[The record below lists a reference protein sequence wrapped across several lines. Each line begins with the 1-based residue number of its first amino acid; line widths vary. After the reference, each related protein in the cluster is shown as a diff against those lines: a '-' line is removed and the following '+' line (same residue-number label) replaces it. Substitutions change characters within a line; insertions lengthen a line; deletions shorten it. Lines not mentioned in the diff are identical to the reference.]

1 MEIWSRLKWG
11 NRLKFWL
18 VRHARKTARRGTDHT
33 CYLLYPDEDVS
44 FKMSVSQGDECIR
57 VSPVTANGVDAQF
70 LSKEARELIEMWAK
84 EEALRV
90 CFN

>member
-1 MEIWSRLKWG
+1 
-11 NRLKFWL
+11 
-18 VRHARKTARRGTDHT
+18 
-33 CYLLYPDEDVS
+33 
-44 FKMSVSQGDECIR
+44 MSVSQGDECIR

>member
-1 MEIWSRLKWG
+1 M

-18 VRHARKTARRGTDHT
+18 VRHARKTARKEADHT
-33 CYLLYPDEDVS
+33 CYLLYPEEDVS
-44 FKMSVSQGDECIR
+44 FKMRVSRGEECIN

-70 LSKEARELIEMWAK
+70 MSQEARDLVETWAK

-90 CFN
+90 CFS